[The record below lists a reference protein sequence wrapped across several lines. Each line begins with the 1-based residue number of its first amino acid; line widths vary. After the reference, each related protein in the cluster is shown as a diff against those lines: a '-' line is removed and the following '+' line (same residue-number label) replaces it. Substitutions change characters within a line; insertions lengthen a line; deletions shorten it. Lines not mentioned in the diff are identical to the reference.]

1 MACLIC
7 LSAGHR
13 LMAQPGCGIRPL
25 ANACTPSKITDDLFM
40 HSSSVQT
47 VGSSPREVEM
57 AGYISITQGHVF
69 PISHQYDSSIIN
81 IVV

>member
-7 LSAGHR
+7 ISAGHR
-13 LMAQPGCGIRPL
+13 SMAQRGCGIRPL

-47 VGSSPREVEM
+47 VGSSPREVGM
-57 AGYISITQGHVF
+57 VGYISITQGHVF
-69 PISHQYDSSIIN
+69 PMSHQHGSSIIN
-81 IVV
+81 VVV